1 MIIREAIEQSKQ
13 TAFREGY
20 SQNADGKNVFES
32 GQSVE
37 PVNEVFNT
45 TKSAGHLAKQ
55 LEGIFN
61 NLVGDVKG
69 NNQAVSDSKE
79 RQAEKE
85 KKVALGQKDDDSE
98 SSENKKY
105 ITM

>member
-32 GQSVE
+32 GHSVE

-61 NLVGDVKG
+61 NLEGDVKG
-69 NNQAVSDSKE
+69 NNQAVTDIQVFNGHNTQLSLYISP
-79 RQAEKE
+79 
-85 KKVALGQKDDDSE
+85 LI
-98 SSENKKY
+98 KY
-105 ITM
+105 IPV

>member
-1 MIIREAIEQSKQ
+1 M
-13 TAFREGY
+13 
-20 SQNADGKNVFES
+20 FES
-32 GQSVE
+32 GHSVE

-45 TKSAGHLAKQ
+45 TKSADHLAKQ

-69 NNQAVSDSKE
+69 NNQAVTDSKE

-85 KKVALGQKDDDSE
+85 KKVAHGQKDDDSE
-98 SSENKKY
+98 SSENKKC